1 LPADASVTV
10 SCELVNLDD
19 SSGSGADDSSIKVYR
34 PGQVEA
40 SAERAAQVD
49 ADMVAR
55 VWEARNQYVAWQAG
69 LDDGVADTSAG
80 GTSEGFV
87 PTEVNEE
94 VAERLLDALLV
105 DVAAE
110 LGDACD
116 EATQIVLRHEFS
128 STANSIDVSSSQR
141 SDDSDV
147 IVGSELSQ
155 APSSG
160 HSPVGSYDGSTP
172 AVRDRTLG
180 AAMARVGMSPEE
192 ASAEIVY
199 EEEDMGVH

>member
-1 LPADASVTV
+1 
-10 SCELVNLDD
+10 
-19 SSGSGADDSSIKVYR
+19 
-34 PGQVEA
+34 
-40 SAERAAQVD
+40 
-49 ADMVAR
+49 
-55 VWEARNQYVAWQAG
+55 
-69 LDDGVADTSAG
+69 
-80 GTSEGFV
+80 
-87 PTEVNEE
+87 
-94 VAERLLDALLV
+94 V

-160 HSPVGSYDGSTP
+160 HHSPIGSYDGSTP

>member
-1 LPADASVTV
+1 M
-10 SCELVNLDD
+10 
-19 SSGSGADDSSIKVYR
+19 
-34 PGQVEA
+34 
-40 SAERAAQVD
+40 AQTNMT
-49 ADMVAR
+49 AK
-55 VWEARNQYVAWQAG
+55 
-69 LDDGVADTSAG
+69 S
-80 GTSEGFV
+80 
-87 PTEVNEE
+87 
-94 VAERLLDALLV
+94 LL
-105 DVAAE
+105 
-110 LGDACD
+110 
-116 EATQIVLRHEFS
+116 IVLLLGCALFMASLQHFVLTLPKPAPNA
-128 STANSIDVSSSQR
+128 TANSIDVSSSQR

-160 HSPVGSYDGSTP
+160 HHSPIGSYDGSTP